1 MCAAPGTAERRLT
14 FLLEPAEAGQRVDRV
29 AAARLPD
36 VSRSRVQRLIE
47 EGWITLNGR
56 MVRASAAVRA
66 GDRLDVTIPPPE
78 PTELVPQ
85 ELPLAVVYEDGD
97 IVVVDKPAGLVVHP
111 APGHAQDTLVNALL
125 ARYPDLAVGDSI
137 RPGIVHRLD
146 RYTSGLIVIA
156 RHDAAHQSLAA
167 QMAERTML
175 KAYLVLVDGHMP
187 QREGRIEAPIGRHP
201 RQRQQMAVVSKGR
214 PARTRY
220 QVLEELGP
228 YTLVEAQLETGRT
241 HQIRVHFAHAGHPVL
256 GDPQYGRLAG
266 ALGLT
271 RQFLHAY
278 RLGLRLPSSGEY
290 REFASPLPDDLA
302 EVLEKLR
309 RRFRRPTFSP

>member
-1 MCAAPGTAERRLT
+1 MDAAPGTAERRLT
-14 FLLEPAEAGQRVDRV
+14 FLLEPAESGQRVDRV

-36 VSRSRVQRLIE
+36 ISRSRIQRLIE

-56 MVRASAAVRA
+56 PVRASAPARA
-66 GDRLDVTIPPPE
+66 GDRLDVMIPPPE
-78 PTELVPQ
+78 PTTLVPQ

-125 ARYPDLAVGDSI
+125 ARYPDLSVGDSI

-156 RHDAAHQSLAA
+156 RHDAAYQALAA
-167 QMAERTML
+167 QMKERTML
-175 KAYLVLVDGHMP
+175 KAYLALVDGHMP
-187 QREGRIEAPIGRHP
+187 QREGLIEAPIGRHP
-201 RQRQQMAVVSKGR
+201 RERQQMAVVSRGR

-220 QVLEELGP
+220 RVLEEWGP
-228 YTLVEAQLETGRT
+228 YTLVEARLETGRT
-241 HQIRVHFAHAGHPVL
+241 HQIRVHFAFSGHPVL
-256 GDPQYGRLAG
+256 GDPQYGRRAG
-266 ALGLT
+266 VLGLT

-290 REFASPLPDDLA
+290 REFESPLPPDLA
-302 EVLEKLR
+302 DVLEKLR
-309 RRFRRPTFSP
+309 RRFR